1 MKPSYNVGYWFGV
14 EEHDVIL
21 LLLLLTGFLIM
32 LQKDKVN
39 KIHKFMND
47 SIFKVN
53 IIAAVFF
60 TLWIIYFQ
68 KVEDAVDKDDKQRRI
83 KLRRSLFLGQLAII
97 IALCAAFDLVVLPF
111 WVVWISSYY
120 FDIN

>member
-1 MKPSYNVGYWFGV
+1 MQ
-14 EEHDVIL
+14 
-21 LLLLLTGFLIM
+21 LTGFLIM

-111 WVVWISSYY
+111 WIVWISSYY